1 MDRAERD
8 RLVLANLPLVGYLV
22 SDVSA
27 KAKHYDRDDLASA
40 GTLALIACAEAFEPD
55 RGVPFSAYAR
65 HRILGAFTD
74 EMRSTDWAS
83 RTTRR
88 RITDVTKVQDTLTGA
103 LGRHPSLEEIA
114 EALGVDKDS
123 AAASL
128 ADAERTVTVLDEMAA
143 GLLVAPSMSPE
154 DSVLADEQIKFVIA
168 SVQSLPEKI
177 RYVVSQVYLEERSVN
192 DLADELGS
200 THSAVSQVRSEGIRL
215 LREAM
220 QSHYETAMVQDA
232 PGQRRI
238 SQNRR
243 NAFLSQ
249 VAENTLGGIT
259 RRPALA
265 GAAAF

>member
-22 SDVSA
+22 SDVAA

-40 GTLALIACAEAFEPD
+40 GTLALIACAEAFDPE

-88 RITDVTKVQDTLTGA
+88 RITDVTKTQDTLTGV
-103 LGRHPSLEEIA
+103 LGRHPSVDEIA
-114 EALGVDKDS
+114 EALGVDKD
-123 AAASL
+123 AAASAL
-128 ADAERTVTVLDEMAA
+128 ADAERSVTVLDEMAA
-143 GLLVAPSMSPE
+143 GLLVAPAMTPE
-154 DSVLADEQIKFVIA
+154 DSVLADEQVKFVIA
-168 SVQSLPEKI
+168 SVRSLPEKI
-177 RYVVSQVYLEERSVN
+177 RYVITQVYLEERSVN
-192 DLADELGS
+192 DLAEELGS

-215 LREAM
+215 LRDAM
-220 QSHYETAMVQDA
+220 QAHYETAMIPDA

-238 SQNRR
+238 SPNRR
-243 NAFLSQ
+243 AAFLAQ
-249 VAENTLGGIT
+249 VSENTRGGLT
-259 RRPALA
+259 RRPERALA
-265 GAAAF
+265 GAF